1 MNSKEG
7 RAVWLRGGEGEG
19 TQMEEVEGI
28 ASNISLLWVLC
39 YADNYYG
46 NIIAQRSNRASGE
59 YIEKLSYF
67 LFHTVK

>member
-1 MNSKEG
+1 
-7 RAVWLRGGEGEG
+7 
-19 TQMEEVEGI
+19 MEEVEGI

-59 YIEKLSYF
+59 YVEKLSYF

>member
-1 MNSKEG
+1 ME
-7 RAVWLRGGEGEG
+7 EGEG
-19 TQMEEVEGI
+19 L

-59 YIEKLSYF
+59 YIEKFSYF